1 MSMRKTMTM
10 TIAFTSCVLLAM
22 HGAASAQNAKSA
34 KTNKV
39 TYEQAWKLCKQALDK
54 EGHAILD
61 TNVRYQRGG
70 ACMAKYGYK
79 F

>member
-1 MSMRKTMTM
+1 MSMRKSMTM

-34 KTNKV
+34 KTSKV